1 MTQLIPKSSPEYFS
15 QSCYKPYDRHKYK
28 LFYASGKVETYEWYD
43 EVTARWMQVPA
54 GYVTHVEVIDRK
66 KKK

>member
-1 MTQLIPKSSPEYFS
+1 MTQLIPKTSSEYFE

-28 LFYASGKVETYEWYD
+28 LFYASGKVEAYEWYD
-43 EVTARWMQVPA
+43 EVIARWLQTPA
-54 GYVTHVEVIDRK
+54 GHLKHVEVIDRK